1 MNIGV
6 IIGIA
11 LAVIVI
17 AGLMIYNNLVAL
29 RNKVKE
35 AFATMDVY
43 LKQRSDLV
51 PNLVAI
57 VKAYAAH
64 ESDTLVELTNKRSQS
79 QNLGSTLNNEARIG
93 NALANLIAVVESYPD
108 LKANKNFLDLQNK
121 LVAIETD
128 IASARRYYNGSVRE
142 FNDKCQM
149 VPSNIVAALMHLK
162 PMPSFEA
169 GEEERKRPEFDN

>member
-1 MNIGV
+1 MDIGV
-6 IIGIA
+6 IIGVV
-11 LAVIVI
+11 LAVLVI
-17 AGLMIYNNLVAL
+17 AGLVIYNSLVTL

-43 LKQRSDLV
+43 LQKRTDLV
-51 PNLVAI
+51 PNLVTI
-57 VKAYAAH
+57 VKAYAKH
-64 ESDTLVELTNKRSQS
+64 EADTLVELTNKRTKAQG
-79 QNLGSTLNNEARIG
+79 LGDTLNSETQIG

-108 LKANKNFLDLQNK
+108 LKANENFLDLQDK

-169 GEEERKRPEFDN
+169 GDEERKRPVF